1 MITKFEKKEVVLT
14 TDAITK
20 GVREE
25 ISFKEVALKKDADYI
40 HYCGHDKVPPEPCR
54 RVKIK

>member
-25 ISFKEVALKKDADYI
+25 ISFKEVEKKDAEFI

-54 RVKIK
+54 RVKL